1 MQYFIFYS
9 ASNIFGAIIFSIM
22 LAHDL
27 LGVDRQEKQIKY
39 DRVLV
44 AFMLYFISDAFWAG
58 VDSGV
63 FPVNIYTAAL
73 TNFTNYI
80 IMSLIMYTWLDFVM
94 AVEQSPHRNRPI
106 NKFAVLFPFVV
117 ATVML
122 IATFLAAPKILI
134 GPDLKPTAVYTMFLV
149 GVPYIYIIAVILYT
163 IKKALHEENPI
174 FRRKH
179 IFLGILPILAVVGGV
194 IQMLVIPELT
204 LFCFASTILML
215 LFYLQ
220 SLDRQISTDP
230 LTGLNN
236 RGQIMHYASQPGNL
250 RLEGR
255 PTYVVMMDINNFK
268 KINDTYGHEEGDR
281 ALVITAQ
288 ALIDV
293 VKECSFPVF
302 LGRYGG
308 DEFILIVN
316 PSREDQLV
324 DMMSE
329 IHIRLGEKCKE
340 DARSYDLSIS
350 IGYDELVGEQDTFQ
364 KCLQR
369 ADNKLYIEKEHNRI
383 TKTL

>member
-1 MQYFIFYS
+1 
-9 ASNIFGAIIFSIM
+9 M

-63 FPVNIYTAAL
+63 FPVNIYTVAL

-122 IATFLAAPKILI
+122 IATFMAAPKILI
-134 GPDLKPTAVYTMFLV
+134 GPDLKPTALYTMFLV

-163 IKKALHEENPI
+163 IKKALNEESPI

-324 DMMSE
+324 DMLSE